1 MASRARTASRLL
13 GKLPTAA
20 WRWPS
25 STSTWLR
32 WRTSSATRAN
42 RSCAAPPEAHTD
54 TREEISIVTY
64 VLWIVQ
70 ALLALIFLSA
80 GTMKLV
86 LPLDTLSAQVPLPGL
101 FVRFVGVAEV
111 LGGLGLI
118 LPGLLRIR
126 PNLTPLAAAELV
138 HVMLGAT
145 LVTIAIG
152 GDAVLALMPLAVGL
166 LAAFVAYGRWRLAP
180 HRGRRASRPVL
191 QPAG

>member
-1 MASRARTASRLL
+1 MT
-13 GKLPTAA
+13 
-20 WRWPS
+20 
-25 STSTWLR
+25 
-32 WRTSSATRAN
+32 N
-42 RSCAAPPEAHTD
+42 
-54 TREEISIVTY
+54 

-70 ALLALIFLSA
+70 ALLAVVFLSA

-86 LPLDTLSAQVPLPGL
+86 LPLDTLTALTPLPGL
-101 FVRFVGVAEV
+101 FIRVVGVAEV

-145 LVTIAIG
+145 LVTLAMG
-152 GDAVLALMPLAVGL
+152 GDAVLALIPLAVGS

-180 HRGRRASRPVL
+180 HRSRRVSRPVL